1 MPATPQD
8 QAPGHRQLAGKTAVV
23 TGSAQGIG
31 RAIALR
37 LAAAGANVLVHAR
50 ASRDAAAAVAE
61 QVRAA
66 AVESHVI
73 FCDLADAATHPKL
86 VDDAWK
92 WHDRVDLW
100 VNNAG
105 ADVLTGEAA
114 RWSFERKLDILWR
127 VDVAA
132 TIALSRA
139 AAARMKSAGGGTII
153 NIGWDQAETGMAGD
167 SGELFAATKGAV
179 MAFTR
184 SLARSHAPEV
194 RVNCVAPGWIKTKW
208 GEHAP
213 DIGNRRPSASRSW
226 VAGARRMTWPKRSSS
241 WLRPR
246 PRSSPAA
253 CCPSTAGCGKSSFT
267 LSHPCASTSTS

>member
-1 MPATPQD
+1 M
-8 QAPGHRQLAGKTAVV
+8 
-23 TGSAQGIG
+23 
-31 RAIALR
+31 
-37 LAAAGANVLVHAR
+37 LVHAR

-73 FCDLADAATHPKL
+73 LCDLADAATHPKL

-92 WHDRVDLW
+92 WHERVDIW

-213 DIGNRRPSASRSW
+213 EHWQQTAQRQSLLGRWGTPED
-226 VAGARRMTWPKRSSS
+226 VAEAVQF
-241 WLRPR
+241 LA
-246 PRSSPAA
+246 SPAA
-253 CCPSTAGCGKSSFT
+253 AFITGCVLPVNGG
-267 LSHPCASTSTS
+267 LRQI